1 MADGLPLSGLT
12 VIDCGQVY
20 NGPYAG
26 FLLAMAGAKVIKV
39 EPPCGENLRR
49 RSVVG
54 GAALPF
60 AMLNSNKKFIT
71 LNLKSDA
78 GREIFLDLIKKSDV
92 LIENFAPGV
101 MDRLNIGFDVLRD
114 YNSRL
119 IYATGSGY
127 GANSEY
133 SDMPA
138 MDLTVQA
145 MSGALGITGYADRAP
160 VKCGPAIC
168 DFAGGTHLYG
178 AIMTALYERE
188 RTGRGR
194 KVEVAMLEAVYPTLS
209 STLGLWFRSKGQ
221 TIERTGNHHGGM
233 AESPYN
239 VYPALD
245 GYVAVLCV
253 TDAHWES
260 LLVAMDRTD
269 LVGDSRFSTLAARVE
284 RLEEVDQVVENF
296 TQSRTRSEI
305 SAILRRL
312 RVPFAPVRNLS
323 EVTSDQSLFD
333 RRFLQKINHPLY
345 GETVLPTSPIR
356 FDNAD
361 PMTLEPSGELGRDN
375 DEILSEF
382 AGLDAQ
388 SIERLRASGAI

>member
-12 VIDCGQVY
+12 VIDCGQIY

-26 FLLAMAGAKVIKV
+26 FLLAMAGAIVIKI
-39 EPPCGENLRR
+39 EPPGGENLRR

-71 LNLKSDA
+71 LTLKAEA
-78 GREIFLDLIKKSDV
+78 GREVFLKIVKKADV

-101 MDRLNIGFDVLRD
+101 MDRLSVGFDVLRE
-114 YNSRL
+114 YNPRL
-119 IYATGSGY
+119 IYAASSGY
-127 GANSEY
+127 GASSEY

-188 RTGRGR
+188 RTGKGR
-194 KVEVAMLEAVYPTLS
+194 KVEVAMLEAVYPALS
-209 STLGLWFRSKGQ
+209 SNLGLWFRSKGKMP
-221 TIERTGNHHGGM
+221 ERTGNHHGGM

-239 VYPALD
+239 VYLALD
-245 GYVAVLCV
+245 GYVAILCV
-253 TDAHWES
+253 SDAHWES
-260 LLVAMDRTD
+260 LLAGIGRSD
-269 LVGDSRFSTLAARVE
+269 LLGDPRFSTLAARVD
-284 RLEEVDQVVENF
+284 RLEEVDQIVETF
-296 TQSRTRSEI
+296 TRGKTRSEL
-305 SAILRRL
+305 SAIFRSL

-333 RRFLQKINHPLY
+333 RRFLQKVDHPIY

-356 FDNAD
+356 FENTD
-361 PMTLEPSGELGRDN
+361 PKTLEPSGELGRDN
-375 DEILSEF
+375 EEILRTV
-382 AGLDAQ
+382 AGLDAS
-388 SIERLRASGAI
+388 SIERLRESGAI